1 MTGTIPGHVPLAG
14 QKRPMRDLPWT
25 GEWDALSLVVG
36 RDLVCVC
43 VRARARAAWSSRYI
57 QLGLLFVAAWSSQFG
72 LIVFFDPSNAHPSFL
87 SPLDDANTD
96 LSSRSM

>member
-1 MTGTIPGHVPLAG
+1 MILPNPNAHHKADDESEDEIEVTGTIPGHVPLAG

-43 VRARARAAWSSRYI
+43 VRARARA
-57 QLGLLFVAAWSSQFG
+57 
-72 LIVFFDPSNAHPSFL
+72 
-87 SPLDDANTD
+87 
-96 LSSRSM
+96 